1 MTAEHFQSQIQR
13 LSNVFGGAYKTERTQ
28 LIWREMQNLPEDSF
42 SRIVDRLIAECRQAP
57 LLPEFREFA
66 AAEREKLWAK
76 RKSNVVNLPSRVSAS
91 CSTCKDTGTILARR
105 KDDCTPWAFK
115 CVCGV
120 GRNNPRAFPEWL
132 PSHELEV
139 V

>member
-1 MTAEHFQSQIQR
+1 MTAEHFQAQIQR

-28 LIWREMQNLPEDSF
+28 LIWKEMGNLPEDSF

-66 AAEREKLWAK
+66 ASEREKLWTK
-76 RKSNVVNLPSRVSAS
+76 RKANVVSFPLRENAR
-91 CSTCKDTGTILARR
+91 CSTCHDTGTVLARR
-105 KDDCTPWAFK
+105 KDDFTPWAFK
-115 CVCGV
+115 CVCGN
-120 GRNNPRAFPEWL
+120 GRNNPRAFHEWQ